1 MLVIDRSCYWNY
13 IKSGSNENCSLWAS
27 HFLCERHTAFSF
39 LMQFKWT
46 TNHILFPPIVLGRR
60 QKSQRQIKKTNLSL
74 PALYGAFFLMFVI
87 SLNCADSSLSQ
98 LWYDFKLHTS
108 DSLDAVFCFLLRSR
122 FSSFFLASTTLFFFL
137 SFFISL
143 PRGFFRSGVEYFL
156 VVKMLSDQNWIQ
168 IWESPSYKTSWFV
181 SYYSSCCWRQK
192 VCRLL
197 FLFYLNTFI

>member
-1 MLVIDRSCYWNY
+1 MLVIDRSRYWNY

-46 TNHILFPPIVLGRR
+46 TNHIFFPPIVLGRR

-122 FSSFFLASTTLFFFL
+122 FSSFFLASTTLFF
-137 SFFISL
+137 SL
-143 PRGFFRSGVEYFL
+143 
-156 VVKMLSDQNWIQ
+156 
-168 IWESPSYKTSWFV
+168 
-181 SYYSSCCWRQK
+181 
-192 VCRLL
+192 
-197 FLFYLNTFI
+197 LFYLTASRLL